1 MLHEGKFYF
10 SLCDC
15 LVFFCT
21 DYEQLKLRGNRN
33 NFGGVC
39 LSFYKLGP
47 TDTILVENIA
57 ENIPELEDYL
67 KYHFQ
72 KFTGPDSI
80 DSVTVMTGN
89 KALIK
94 FYTCESKSYVVK

>member
-1 MLHEGKFYF
+1 MLHGILFIG
-10 SLCDC
+10 
-15 LVFFCT
+15 VFFT

-33 NFGGVC
+33 NFGGVG

-47 TDTILVENIA
+47 TDTILVENFA
-57 ENIPELEDYL
+57 ENIPELEGYL
-67 KYHFQ
+67 KYHFE

-80 DSVTVMTGN
+80 DSVTVMTGK

-94 FYTCESKSYVVK
+94 FYSCESKSYAVK